1 MHRLGYRLGCLAFDL
16 GCLCLDFKSV
26 IWEDYGNG
34 VLSKFKDS
42 PVVGVDDFRDAPA
55 SSLADVQ
62 LQEDGRRLRKAVLH
76 EDTASCQILNHAHV
90 AKGSLHLPSNSME
103 IIAVPQN
110 GILFRCFRR
119 GVVRFFLFPE
129 SVKID

>member
-1 MHRLGYRLGCLAFDL
+1 MVSMCFCIVFMALFL
-16 GCLCLDFKSV
+16 
-26 IWEDYGNG
+26 IW
-34 VLSKFKDS
+34 
-42 PVVGVDDFRDAPA
+42 RDEEERECQPAPR
-55 SSLADVQ
+55 VC
-62 LQEDGRRLRKAVLH
+62 RLRKAVLH
-76 EDTASCQILNHAHV
+76 KDTASCQILNHAHV

-110 GILFRCFRR
+110 GILFHCFRR

>member
-55 SSLADVQ
+55 SSLTDVQ
-62 LQEDGRRLRKAVLH
+62 LQEDGRRLRKTVLH
-76 EDTASCQILNHAHV
+76 KDTASCQILNHAHI
-90 AKGSLHLPSNSME
+90 AKGAVHFSSSVKAEKE
-103 IIAVPQN
+103 IFKSRLLIL
-110 GILFRCFRR
+110 GILEICDFHSSDNIP
-119 GVVRFFLFPE
+119 LYL
-129 SVKID
+129 

>member
-1 MHRLGYRLGCLAFDL
+1 MGGSTLDLGGKVPDLCIDWGIDWGTDWGIDWECLSFDL

-42 PVVGVDDFRDAPA
+42 PVVGVDDFLDAPA

-62 LQEDGRRLRKAVLH
+62 LQEDG
-76 EDTASCQILNHAHV
+76 
-90 AKGSLHLPSNSME
+90 
-103 IIAVPQN
+103 
-110 GILFRCFRR
+110 
-119 GVVRFFLFPE
+119 
-129 SVKID
+129 